1 MATVSILPSRMS
13 SRILVWPTSAII
25 AIVGIVAVR
34 GVAGAG
40 GVFIC
45 RLSVEKD
52 GAASKARTLSP
63 LTQSKKKIK
72 ATNQMWLFNK
82 DFPSK
87 PTGEVIIGAPAA
99 CLIMIA
105 HNG

>member
-1 MATVSILPSRMS
+1 
-13 SRILVWPTSAII
+13 
-25 AIVGIVAVR
+25 VR

-45 RLSVEKD
+45 HLSVETD
-52 GAASKARTLSP
+52 GTESKARTLSAV
-63 LTQSKKKIK
+63 TQSEKKIK

-87 PTGEVIIGAPAA
+87 PTGEVIIGAPTAA
-99 CLIMIA
+99 CVVIP
-105 HNG
+105 HNGRYVL